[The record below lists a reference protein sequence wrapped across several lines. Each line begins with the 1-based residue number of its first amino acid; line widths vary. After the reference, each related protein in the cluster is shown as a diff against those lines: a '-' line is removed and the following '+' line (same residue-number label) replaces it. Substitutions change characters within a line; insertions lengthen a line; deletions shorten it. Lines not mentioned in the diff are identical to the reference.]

1 MYTDKQRDNILLQE
15 RNKALARNGLKDSE
29 YNNMDDKYVY
39 LTTGKV
45 PKFDLLKKG
54 LSIGNNNKNTKTDN
68 TPITN
73 EMLYNRANVAIQK
86 YGVTNITP
94 AQLAALGKSQMQWES
109 SLGTKGRAVDTNN
122 PANVGNTETDSK
134 YFNTIEEGV
143 DNYYDFL
150 FKYGYLS
157 KDKDIDAML
166 TDKIRNRSG
175 NNYIGKNNPNID
187 TYTNNVRNSYNK
199 YLKDFSVLLKE
210 NEVVDKKQ
218 TGGKVRIGDKVLT
231 IDSPEY
237 KQLYNEGKLA
247 TYDKDNDIYIAPPF
261 KEYTITTPKPRF
273 MVYKEQEEKAYT
285 PNMFIDK
292 ELPKYSRGLGISG
305 NNLGGNKTNYDKAI
319 MERVADRLISDSKVR
334 GEYEGLPTTYKGRL
348 DYGNQYTNK
357 ELDILLNS
365 RKYNKQGQRLID
377 ARNADRSDKIQK
389 ESGVLGVLSDADKLE
404 QVTKGTEAKLKLS
417 NRVPAQL
424 ETLAEYVDM
433 INPVAEIG
441 TMTKGLGT
449 IPKNIKESKYL
460 EATKNLLAPVMAGL
474 AIEERLGKKVMPK
487 REVYIPSTDITISEV
502 TFPTNLRVSS
512 LTPTPNGYNLPHRI
526 RGANPTFN
534 IIDNG
539 NTQSKRVAQ
548 RADNSIED
556 IEFTPI
562 SNTISAPHQKNTI
575 RQLEKNINE
584 SLKEGLGIKKDK
596 SANLKVKLVQA
607 DNSDRYYVD
616 TYINNKFAGNITLKP
631 IVQDGIEG
639 YEKHADFPLVHYKN
653 SNANKMGIGAEFGQA
668 VNTAIKK
675 EKDNKGNQK
684 RLFSSTEHTVDMNVD
699 GQIRKGGQSRYLQD
713 FVRDRVELVSNST
726 EANKW
731 LEKANTI
738 KQQYPNLTKD
748 EAVALLEK
756 DKSLSPDGFRFIYKS
771 LFPAT
776 VGTKL
781 YLGNQDDKK

>member
-54 LSIGNNNKNTKTDN
+54 LSIGSNNKNTKTDN

-86 YGVTNITP
+86 HGITNITP

-109 SLGTKGRAVDTNN
+109 SLGTKGRAVETNN

-187 TYTNNVRNSYNK
+187 TYAANVRNSYNK
-199 YLKDFSVLLKE
+199 YLKDFNVFLKE
-210 NEVVDKKQ
+210 TEVVDKKQ
-218 TGGKVRIGDKVLT
+218 TGGKVKIGDKVLT
-231 IDSPEY
+231 TDNPDY
-237 KQLYNEGKLA
+237 RQLYNEGKLA
-247 TYDKDNDIYIAPPF
+247 IYDKDNDIYITPPL

-273 MVYKEQEEKAYT
+273 MVYKEQEEKTYT

-305 NNLGGNKTNYDKAI
+305 DNLGGNKSNYDKAI
-319 MERVADRLISDSKVR
+319 MDRVADRLVSDSKIK

-348 DYGNQYTNK
+348 DFGNQYTDK

-365 RKYNKQGQRLID
+365 SKYSKQAQRLID

-441 TMTKGLGT
+441 SMAKGLGA
-449 IPKNIKESKYL
+449 IPKNIKEGKYL
-460 EATKNLLAPVMAGL
+460 EATKNLLTPVMAGL
-474 AIEERLGKKVMPK
+474 VIEDRLGKKVMQK
-487 REVYIPSTDITISEV
+487 REVYIPSTDITISDV
-502 TFPTNLRVSS
+502 
-512 LTPTPNGYNLPHRI
+512 TPTIKQRYNYGLPQQP
-526 RGANPTFN
+526 RGTNPTFT

-539 NTQSKRVAQ
+539 NTQSKRIIQ
-548 RADNSIED
+548 RANNPIED
-556 IEFTPI
+556 IEYTPI
-562 SNTISAPHQKNTI
+562 SNTISAPHQKNII

-607 DNSDRYYVD
+607 ENNDRYYVD

-756 DKSLSPDGFRFIYKS
+756 DKSLSPDGFRFIYKT
-771 LFPAT
+771 LFP
-776 VGTKL
+776 VVIGTKL